1 MSENNVLKAQV
12 EESKAEIGLKTL
24 QVCAAVEL
32 LNVNQF
38 LHSQLT
44 TGSYSSQGQ
53 ESPKF
58 YKKDLLVVLRER
70 NELKEQLDALRDELN
85 MTRL

>member
-1 MSENNVLKAQV
+1 M
-12 EESKAEIGLKTL
+12 T
-24 QVCAAVEL
+24 
-32 LNVNQF
+32 
-38 LHSQLT
+38 QLVIQLS
-44 TGSYSSQGQ
+44 TGSYYAQSHP

-58 YKKDLLVVLRER
+58 YKKDLLVVLKER